1 MSINLHYRL
10 LSYIC
15 WHELAANRK
24 FNIVLPSTLKLIIR
38 LFIYLSFFHEILF
51 RWIVVAW
58 ISVEILTLGEFIT
71 EKG

>member
-15 WHELAANRK
+15 WHKLAANRK

-38 LFIYLSFFHEILF
+38 YLFIYLFFTKYSF
-51 RWIVVAW
+51 VG
-58 ISVEILTLGEFIT
+58 S
-71 EKG
+71 